1 MIDLT
6 PLDVRKKK
14 GDFTRS
20 LRGYDPPSV
29 DQFLELVADR
39 MEELVRDNAALSERV
54 SQMAA
59 SLSAYREREQ
69 AMNEALVAAQQ
80 LREDLRTQST
90 RESEA
95 VLREAR
101 VEADR
106 IVSDARRTA
115 HEAAEATRRV
125 YAARARFLR
134 SYRAFLERQVEEVAS
149 EEDRVRDGLRPPREE
164 VHEVA
169 RAEAEPQVQG
179 EDEPL
184 DVGRGGAEG
193 LREP

>member
-20 LRGYDPPSV
+20 LRGYEPGTV
-29 DQFLELVADR
+29 DQFLDVVADR
-39 MEELVRDNAALSERV
+39 MEELLRDNTALSERV
-54 SQMAA
+54 AQLSE
-59 SLSAYREREQ
+59 SLSAYRERER

-80 LREDLRTQST
+80 LREELRTQSA

-101 VEADR
+101 VEAER
-106 IVSDARRTA
+106 IVAEARRTA
-115 HEAAEATRRV
+115 QEAAEATRRV

-134 SYRAFLERQVEEVAS
+134 SYRAFLERQIDEVAA
-149 EEDRVRDGLRPPREE
+149 EEDRVKDGLRPREE
-164 VHEVA
+164 GVEAA
-169 RAEAEPQVQG
+169 RTVLEPAPPATDG
-179 EDEPL
+179 ELEIS
-184 DVGRGGAEG
+184 RGGAEDLG
-193 LREP
+193 QP